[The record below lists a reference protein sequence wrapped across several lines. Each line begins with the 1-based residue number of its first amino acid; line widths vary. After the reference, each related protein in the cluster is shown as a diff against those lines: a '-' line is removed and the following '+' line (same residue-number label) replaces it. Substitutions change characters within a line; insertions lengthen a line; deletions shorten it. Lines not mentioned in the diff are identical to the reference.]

1 MNRAVLS
8 VGSNIQPERNV
19 KRALALL
26 KRDGILRAA
35 SRFVRTAPI
44 GVLDQPDFLNGAALV
59 ETELERVALKRRLR
73 EMEERLGRRRE
84 GPRCGPRPIDLDI
97 VVWNG
102 RVVDRDYYERDFVR
116 HAVLEVLPTFMTG
129 RGNRTRSANNTA

>member
-26 KRDGILRAA
+26 KHEGILRASSA
-35 SRFVRTAPI
+35 FVRTAPI
-44 GVLDQPDFLNGAALV
+44 GILDQPEFLNGAALV
-59 ETELERVALKRRLR
+59 ETELERAALKRRLR
-73 EMEERLGRRRE
+73 ELEERLGRRRE
-84 GPRCGPRPIDLDI
+84 GSRCGPRTIDLDI

-102 RVVDRDYYERDFVR
+102 RVVDRDFYERDFIR
-116 HAVLEVLPTFMTG
+116 NAVLELLPSFMTG
-129 RGNRTRSANNTA
+129 RRNRTRSADNIV